1 MNKISVITID
11 GPSASG
17 KGSLAKNIANHFD
30 YNLLDSGILY
40 RLFAMLESKEKDYFE
55 IINIIKHQVDFVLT
69 DEGLRI
75 MLDQKIDITY
85 DLRSEEIA
93 KSASQLSSKKQ
104 VRELLFGL
112 QRDFYDGGGLVAD
125 GRDMGTVVFK
135 DAKLKIFLTASPEVR
150 AKRRYLEL
158 QNRGQE
164 VNMPA
169 LIADIEARDLKDSSR
184 ELSPL
189 LPADDAIIIDS
200 SDMSLEEVFSFTEN
214 LIKEE
219 FI

>member
-30 YNLLDSGILY
+30 YNLLDSGVLY
-40 RLFAMLESKEKDYFE
+40 RLFAMLESKQKDYFE
-55 IINIIKHQVDFVLT
+55 IINIIKHQVDFALK

-75 MLDQKIDITY
+75 MLDQKVDITH

-200 SDMSLEEVFSFTEN
+200 SDMTLEEVFSFTEN

>member
-30 YNLLDSGILY
+30 YNLLDSGVLY
-40 RLFAMLESKEKDYFE
+40 RLFAMLESKQKDYFK
-55 IINIIKHQVDFVLT
+55 IINIIKYQVDFALK

-75 MLDQKIDITY
+75 MLDQKVDITH

-112 QRDFYDGGGLVAD
+112 QRDFYDGGELVAD

-200 SDMSLEEVFSFTEN
+200 SDMTLEEVFSFTEN

>member
-1 MNKISVITID
+1 MKKINVITID

-17 KGSLAKNIANHFD
+17 KGALARGIADRFGLNI
-30 YNLLDSGILY
+30 LDSGVLY
-40 RLFAMLESKEKDYFE
+40 RLYAYLSNLSFSPDEIANQIETQVEFKKSKEK
-55 IINIIKHQVDFVLT
+55 LS
-69 DEGLRI
+69 
-75 MLDQKIDITY
+75 ITY
-85 DLRSEEIA
+85 KNNDISYELRSETIA
-93 KSASQLSSKKQ
+93 KSASAHSSKKE
-104 VRELLFGL
+104 VREALFSI
-112 QRDFYDGGGLVAD
+112 QRSFYDGNGLVAD

-135 DAKLKIFLTASPEVR
+135 DAKLKIFLTASPKER

-158 QNRGQE
+158 QNLGQE

-169 LIADIEARDLKDSSR
+169 LIADIEKRDIKDSSR

-189 LPADDAIIIDS
+189 LPAEDAHIIDS
-200 SDMSLEEVFSFTEN
+200 SDMTLDEVFSFTEN

>member
-1 MNKISVITID
+1 MKKINVVTID

-17 KGSLAKNIANHFD
+17 KGALSRSIAHRFGFD
-30 YNLLDSGILY
+30 ILDSGLLY
-40 RLFAMLESKEKDYFE
+40 RLYAFLSHLKIGIDDISEVITKD
-55 IINIIKHQVDFVLT
+55 ISFVVE
-69 DEGLRI
+69 DDSVHVIYEGN
-75 MLDQKIDITY
+75 KITNQ
-85 DLRSEEIA
+85 LRSEDIA
-93 KSASQLSSKKQ
+93 KFASEHSAKKE
-104 VRELLFGL
+104 VRELLFDI
-112 QRDFYDGGGLVAD
+112 QRSFYNEKGLVAD

-135 DAKLKIFLTASPEVR
+135 DAKIKIFLTASTEIR

-169 LIADIEARDLKDSSR
+169 LIADIEKRDLKDSSR

-189 LPADDAIIIDS
+189 LPAEDAYIIDS
-200 SDMSLEEVFSFTEN
+200 SEMSLEEVFSFTEN
-214 LIKEE
+214 LIKKE

>member
-1 MNKISVITID
+1 MKKISVITID

-30 YNLLDSGILY
+30 YNLLDSGVLY
-40 RLFAMLESKEKDYFE
+40 RLFAMLENKQKDYFE
-55 IINIIKHQVDFVLT
+55 IINIIKYQVDFALKE
-69 DEGLRI
+69 EGLRI
-75 MLDQKIDITY
+75 MLDQKVDITH

-112 QRDFYDGGGLVAD
+112 QRDFYDGGELVAD

-200 SDMSLEEVFSFTEN
+200 SDMTLEEVFSFTEN

>member
-1 MNKISVITID
+1 MNKINVVTID

-17 KGSLAKNIANHFD
+17 KGELAKSIAHQFNFK
-30 YNLLDSGILY
+30 LLDSGILY
-40 RLFAMLESKEKDYFE
+40 RLFAYFFNLKLSNEEIALKINNDISFILKEDNF
-55 IINIIKHQVDFVLT
+55 
-69 DEGLRI
+69 
-75 MLDQKIDITY
+75 KILNKSDDITNY
-85 DLRSEEIA
+85 LRSEDIA
-93 KSASQLSSKKQ
+93 KVASMLSSQKE
-104 VRELLFGL
+104 VRESLFQI
-112 QRDFYDGGGLVAD
+112 QRNFYDKKGLVAD

-169 LIADIEARDLKDSSR
+169 LIADIKERDLKDSSR

-189 LPADDAIIIDS
+189 LPADEAHIIDS
-200 SDMSLEEVFSFTEN
+200 SDMSLEEVFSITKN
-214 LIKEE
+214 LVKKE

>member
-1 MNKISVITID
+1 MKKINVVTID

-17 KGSLAKNIANHFD
+17 KGELAKGIANHF
-30 YNLLDSGILY
+30 NFKLLDSGILY
-40 RLFAMLESKEKDYFE
+40 RLFAYFFNLNLSNEEIAAKINNEISFKLEEESF
-55 IINIIKHQVDFVLT
+55 
-69 DEGLRI
+69 
-75 MLDQKIDITY
+75 KIFNQSDDITTY
-85 DLRSEEIA
+85 LRSEDIA
-93 KSASQLSSKKQ
+93 KVASKLSSQKE
-104 VRELLFGL
+104 VRKSLFQI
-112 QRDFYDGGGLVAD
+112 QRDFYDKRGLVAD

-169 LIADIEARDLKDSSR
+169 LIADIEERDLKDSSR

-189 LPADDAIIIDS
+189 LPADEAHIIDS
-200 SDMSLEEVFSFTEN
+200 SDMSLDDVFSYAEN
-214 LIKEE
+214 LIRKE

>member
-1 MNKISVITID
+1 MKKINVVTID

-17 KGSLAKNIANHFD
+17 KGELAKGIANHF
-30 YNLLDSGILY
+30 NFKLLDSGILY
-40 RLFAMLESKEKDYFE
+40 RLFAYFFNLNLSNEEIAAKINNEISFKLEEESF
-55 IINIIKHQVDFVLT
+55 
-69 DEGLRI
+69 
-75 MLDQKIDITY
+75 KIFNQSDDITTY
-85 DLRSEEIA
+85 LRSEDIA
-93 KSASQLSSKKQ
+93 KVASKLSSEKK
-104 VRELLFGL
+104 VRESLFQI
-112 QRDFYDGGGLVAD
+112 QRDFYDKKGLVAD

-169 LIADIEARDLKDSSR
+169 LIADIKERDLKDSSR

-189 LPADDAIIIDS
+189 LPADEAHIIDS
-200 SDMSLEEVFSFTEN
+200 SDMSLEEVFSITKN
-214 LIKEE
+214 LVKKE
-219 FI
+219 II

>member
-1 MNKISVITID
+1 MKKINVVTID

-17 KGSLAKNIANHFD
+17 KGELSKSIAHHFD
-30 YNLLDSGILY
+30 FKLLDSGILY
-40 RLFAMLESKEKDYFE
+40 RLFAYFFNLNLSNQEIAAKINNEISFKLKEE
-55 IINIIKHQVDFVLT
+55 IF
-69 DEGLRI
+69 
-75 MLDQKIDITY
+75 KIFYQNEDITTH
-85 DLRSEEIA
+85 LRSEDIA
-93 KSASQLSSKKQ
+93 KVASKLSSQKE
-104 VRELLFGL
+104 VRESLFL
-112 QRDFYDGGGLVAD
+112 IQRNFYDEKGLVAD

-169 LIADIEARDLKDSSR
+169 LIADIEQRDLKDSSR

-189 LPADDAIIIDS
+189 LPADEAHIIDS
-200 SDMSLEEVFSFTEN
+200 SGMSLEEVFSFTEN
-214 LIKEE
+214 LVKKE

>member
-1 MNKISVITID
+1 MKKISVITID

-30 YNLLDSGILY
+30 YNLLDSGVLY
-40 RLFAMLESKEKDYFE
+40 RLFAMLERKQKDYFE
-55 IINIIKHQVDFVLT
+55 IINIIKYQVDFALKEE
-69 DEGLRI
+69 DLRI
-75 MLDQKIDITY
+75 MLDQKVDITH

-200 SDMSLEEVFSFTEN
+200 SDMTLEEVFSFTEN

>member
-1 MNKISVITID
+1 MKKISVITID

-30 YNLLDSGILY
+30 YNLLDSGVLY
-40 RLFAMLESKEKDYFE
+40 RLFAMLESQQKDYFE
-55 IINIIKHQVDFVLT
+55 IINIIKHQVDFALKE
-69 DEGLRI
+69 EGLRI
-75 MLDQKIDITY
+75 MLDQKVDITH

-158 QNRGQE
+158 QNLGQE

-169 LIADIEARDLKDSSR
+169 LIADIEERDLKDSSR
-184 ELSPL
+184 KLSPL
-189 LPADDAIIIDS
+189 IPADEAYVIDS

-214 LIKEE
+214 IVKKE